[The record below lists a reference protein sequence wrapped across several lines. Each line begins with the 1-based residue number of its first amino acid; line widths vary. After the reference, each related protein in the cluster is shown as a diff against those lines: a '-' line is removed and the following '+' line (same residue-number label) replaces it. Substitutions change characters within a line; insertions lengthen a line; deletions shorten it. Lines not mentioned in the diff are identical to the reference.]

1 MMGPPPKPS
10 ASGFGGERRC
20 DGVSETCP
28 VSQGQGEGYTVRTDE
43 SEGLSATWVTS
54 TPQSAPRADSSPY
67 TGEPL
72 AGSDPEHCRISW
84 VAECLPLP
92 NPPEQGQGSHGPGK
106 PRPLPQQHRKCGK
119 SLRRRKRRFSR
130 GGPDVEMVQL

>member
-43 SEGLSATWVTS
+43 SEGLTLAQV
-54 TPQSAPRADSSPY
+54 Y
-67 TGEPL
+67 PL
-72 AGSDPEHCRISW
+72 S
-84 VAECLPLP
+84 
-92 NPPEQGQGSHGPGK
+92 Q
-106 PRPLPQQHRKCGK
+106 
-119 SLRRRKRRFSR
+119 
-130 GGPDVEMVQL
+130 PDG

>member
-20 DGVSETCP
+20 NGVSETCP

-72 AGSDPEHCRISW
+72 SQAVTESL
-84 VAECLPLP
+84 A
-92 NPPEQGQGSHGPGK
+92 PG
-106 PRPLPQQHRKCGK
+106 
-119 SLRRRKRRFSR
+119 
-130 GGPDVEMVQL
+130 GGNAAFPG

>member
-43 SEGLSATWVTS
+43 SEGLAFSNFLGRTQRPSRDAPLGPILTGQNGRKAT
-54 TPQSAPRADSSPY
+54 
-67 TGEPL
+67 
-72 AGSDPEHCRISW
+72 
-84 VAECLPLP
+84 
-92 NPPEQGQGSHGPGK
+92 
-106 PRPLPQQHRKCGK
+106 
-119 SLRRRKRRFSR
+119 
-130 GGPDVEMVQL
+130 

>member
-43 SEGLSATWVTS
+43 SEGLFFSDFSGADQR
-54 TPQSAPRADSSPY
+54 PAGDAPLGP
-67 TGEPL
+67 
-72 AGSDPEHCRISW
+72 IS
-84 VAECLPLP
+84 
-92 NPPEQGQGSHGPGK
+92 Q
-106 PRPLPQQHRKCGK
+106 R
-119 SLRRRKRRFSR
+119 
-130 GGPDVEMVQL
+130 